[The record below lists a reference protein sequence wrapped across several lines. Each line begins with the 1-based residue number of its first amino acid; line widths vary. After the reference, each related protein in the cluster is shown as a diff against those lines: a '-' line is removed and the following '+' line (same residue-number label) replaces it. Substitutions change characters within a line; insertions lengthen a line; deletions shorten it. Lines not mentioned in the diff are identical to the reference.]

1 MIALLVAG
9 EVKPRLMPKMT
20 GPNAATAT
28 FANLQ
33 WHSIEDGLVKKR
45 LYYQDV
51 YPILSNRKE
60 WIALT
65 RGPVSIVF
73 ELDYKKGCRRLS
85 RDYHLLRSG
94 SALFPIQKTTSDV
107 YFWGV
112 RKNGFPAPASVYK
125 FFDKLF
131 YKSKLSEKFSRCARP
146 SHQENNK
153 KRNEKR

>member
-9 EVKPRLMPKMT
+9 EVKPRLMPKMI
-20 GPNAATAT
+20 GPKATTAT

-51 YPILSNRKE
+51 YPILSNRQE
-60 WIALT
+60 WISLT

-85 RDYHLLRSG
+85 
-94 SALFPIQKTTSDV
+94 TTKSNLHSCRLSTPESERAKAV
-107 YFWGV
+107 PTEVVTILQFFV
-112 RKNGFPAPASVYK
+112 SCSIFFLIKRPRAARK
-125 FFDKLF
+125 FF
-131 YKSKLSEKFSRCARP
+131 R
-146 SHQENNK
+146 
-153 KRNEKR
+153 